1 MLPLGYFLQDGRTQE
16 HAGTLLALPLLH
28 APKAYCH
35 VQRSALDTRYS
46 GEQKTQGSCP
56 HGFHLVETINLAFPS
71 VCHIY
76 RAVLR
81 ASAH

>member
-1 MLPLGYFLQDGRTQE
+1 MQE
-16 HAGTLLALPLLH
+16 HTGTLPALPLVR

-35 VQRSALDTRYS
+35 VQCSALDTRYS
-46 GEQKTQGSCP
+46 GEQKTHGSCP
-56 HGFHLVETINLAFPS
+56 HGFHLLETINLTFPS
-71 VCHIY
+71 VCLLY